1 MKTVERFLLAIVV
14 TFCCVNVAAQ
24 SGYDAKYP
32 YDPAKQPVDESVAG
46 EVLEFRFTN
55 SKIYPGTERSYWIY
69 IPKAYK
75 GDKPA
80 CLYVC
85 MDDILFKATTV
96 FDNLIATGEMPVTIG
111 VFVGP
116 GKIERNGKFLRANRS
131 YEFDTTNDRFVRF
144 LLEELLPDAEAKKT
158 TDGRLLN
165 FSKNPNDRAIA
176 GASSGGICAFTA
188 AWERPDAFRR
198 VFSAFGS
205 FVAMR
210 GGNEY
215 PALIRKTEPKPL
227 RIFLE
232 DGTEDAWNPLLGH
245 WFDGNLLVE
254 SALAF
259 SGYEV
264 AHSWGHGGHDGVHAE
279 NIFPD
284 VMRWLWKGWP
294 KEVECGV
301 SRNDMLS
308 EIIDSQSQW
317 QEIELPGVIS
327 SSLFANN
334 SGDIIFQTIDQNI
347 HKLNQD
353 GIQNLGRFSDCSL
366 VGVLYNNLL
375 LLDSSG
381 RLMNDKRDILL
392 KGMQGTES
400 ILPVDESVVYTVQQ
414 KDNGNILWKVN
425 LNRKSKEKIDEDE
438 VGGKFLAIY
447 PDHSRLVQRRVNS
460 QWIYSYVPSEND
472 LFSDKQPYY
481 RLHSTNDSFASE
493 NGNMVFDSRG
503 YLYVATLLGVQ
514 VCDREGLV
522 RAILPIPGEQI
533 HSLCLGGKD
542 MNELYVL
549 TEDNLYVRKLNTSG
563 I

>member
-1 MKTVERFLLAIVV
+1 
-14 TFCCVNVAAQ
+14 
-24 SGYDAKYP
+24 
-32 YDPAKQPVDESVAG
+32 
-46 EVLEFRFTN
+46 
-55 SKIYPGTERSYWIY
+55 
-69 IPKAYK
+69 
-75 GDKPA
+75 
-80 CLYVC
+80 
-85 MDDILFKATTV
+85 
-96 FDNLIATGEMPVTIG
+96 
-111 VFVGP
+111 
-116 GKIERNGKFLRANRS
+116 
-131 YEFDTTNDRFVRF
+131 
-144 LLEELLPDAEAKKT
+144 
-158 TDGRLLN
+158 
-165 FSKNPNDRAIA
+165 
-176 GASSGGICAFTA
+176 
-188 AWERPDAFRR
+188 
-198 VFSAFGS
+198 
-205 FVAMR
+205 
-210 GGNEY
+210 
-215 PALIRKTEPKPL
+215 
-227 RIFLE
+227 
-232 DGTEDAWNPLLGH
+232 
-245 WFDGNLLVE
+245 
-254 SALAF
+254 
-259 SGYEV
+259 
-264 AHSWGHGGHDGVHAE
+264 
-279 NIFPD
+279 
-284 VMRWLWKGWP
+284 
-294 KEVECGV
+294 
-301 SRNDMLS
+301 MLS

-366 VGVLYNNLL
+366 VGVLL

>member
-1 MKTVERFLLAIVV
+1 
-14 TFCCVNVAAQ
+14 
-24 SGYDAKYP
+24 
-32 YDPAKQPVDESVAG
+32 
-46 EVLEFRFTN
+46 
-55 SKIYPGTERSYWIY
+55 
-69 IPKAYK
+69 
-75 GDKPA
+75 
-80 CLYVC
+80 

-245 WFDGNLLVE
+245 WFDGNLLME

-381 RLMNDKRDILL
+381 RLMNDKRDI
-392 KGMQGTES
+392 
-400 ILPVDESVVYTVQQ
+400 
-414 KDNGNILWKVN
+414 
-425 LNRKSKEKIDEDE
+425 
-438 VGGKFLAIY
+438 Y

>member
-1 MKTVERFLLAIVV
+1 
-14 TFCCVNVAAQ
+14 
-24 SGYDAKYP
+24 
-32 YDPAKQPVDESVAG
+32 
-46 EVLEFRFTN
+46 
-55 SKIYPGTERSYWIY
+55 
-69 IPKAYK
+69 
-75 GDKPA
+75 
-80 CLYVC
+80 
-85 MDDILFKATTV
+85 
-96 FDNLIATGEMPVTIG
+96 
-111 VFVGP
+111 
-116 GKIERNGKFLRANRS
+116 
-131 YEFDTTNDRFVRF
+131 
-144 LLEELLPDAEAKKT
+144 
-158 TDGRLLN
+158 
-165 FSKNPNDRAIA
+165 
-176 GASSGGICAFTA
+176 
-188 AWERPDAFRR
+188 
-198 VFSAFGS
+198 
-205 FVAMR
+205 MR

-245 WFDGNLLVE
+245 WFDGNLLME
-254 SALAF
+254 SALSF